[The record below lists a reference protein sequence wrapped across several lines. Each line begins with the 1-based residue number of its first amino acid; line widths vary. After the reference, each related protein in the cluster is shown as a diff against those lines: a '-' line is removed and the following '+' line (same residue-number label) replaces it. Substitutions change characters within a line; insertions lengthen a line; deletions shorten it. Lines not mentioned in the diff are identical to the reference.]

1 MGLEN
6 ITCFRCD
13 RTGHIAADCDELKP
27 ATSKD
32 EHEARIARYV
42 ARWMDGEIAD
52 WQKRQAI
59 AAENKMW
66 YGDKCRTELRKA

>member
-27 ATSKD
+27 AASKD

-42 ARWMDGEIAD
+42 QRYWDGEITD
-52 WQKRQAI
+52 WQKRQSI
-59 AAENKMW
+59 ATENKMW